1 MKVELL
7 LKDPVFQ
14 LNILLAKEQP
24 PDHFRVR
31 PLFHQLRFSIE
42 YIEQPF
48 FFPDEL
54 IGAVE
59 ASGIEISTKPEPELM
74 LSRSEDNKALYFEA
88 KAGSFG
94 PESSNRRQALGH
106 LLAAGPAFSEV
117 YAPLTTCLLCYVLP
131 AGEHGPMADCL
142 AGLSMELS
150 GKGLRPGQ
158 YSVHE
163 LSVEDSQLVYAWD
176 QAFCDHV
183 GSIERRAVLINHVED
198 ETDPAPLLLIFSD
211 EDCPN
216 CESRDFYRR
225 ALIEQVR
232 ASLLCDLHSL
242 EVGVEISMTVD
253 EVLVKTTEELF
264 NFLGKQRQKS
274 LRRFVRTNVLG
285 HLFDHWKEKQPGV
298 MTLAGNELTIQWS
311 TGDQK
316 EEFLEWLEDRRRAF
330 PLARPPQDQPT
341 LFDMHGEDAT
351 S

>member
-14 LNILLAKEQP
+14 LNILLWMAKEQP

-225 ALIEQVR
+225 A
-232 ASLLCDLHSL
+232 
-242 EVGVEISMTVD
+242 
-253 EVLVKTTEELF
+253 
-264 NFLGKQRQKS
+264 
-274 LRRFVRTNVLG
+274 
-285 HLFDHWKEKQPGV
+285 
-298 MTLAGNELTIQWS
+298 
-311 TGDQK
+311 
-316 EEFLEWLEDRRRAF
+316 
-330 PLARPPQDQPT
+330 
-341 LFDMHGEDAT
+341 
-351 S
+351 